1 MYNVVI
7 LAKNESFVIYENLN
21 ETNFEISMDDLKSD
35 RFNYSDDDAG
45 MSIQMY
51 VQACSDYGSFDSEV
65 DETIVI

>member
-1 MYNVVI
+1 
-7 LAKNESFVIYENLN
+7 
-21 ETNFEISMDDLKSD
+21 MDDLKSD

-51 VQACSDYGSFDSEV
+51 VQACSDYGSFDSEI